1 MRVTKGLAMAGK
13 TKKTLKLEVFAKVN
27 LSLRILGRLEG
38 GYHSLETIF
47 QNISLSD
54 KLTVSTTPGEVIVHC
69 DEPRVPE
76 NEDNTAHKAA
86 TLCLKRLGI
95 SDRGVEVR
103 IEKGIPTRAG
113 LGGGS
118 ADAAGV
124 IIACESLF
132 GPLPG
137 GDSTRYALAASIG
150 ADVPF
155 MLCGGRALAW
165 GIGERMLRLPV
176 KKKTPL
182 VVVIPHIPVST
193 SWAYRALDNA
203 QAEGDN
209 TETMELNGGPLRWE
223 EIIGTQGP
231 VDTMVNDFEP
241 VVFAHHPALRDAKRM
256 LRDSGAS
263 AALLS
268 GSGSGIYGLYS
279 SIKKRDA
286 ALKKLSAGQD
296 VFRVVGAEFT
306 DMAYRILE

>member
-1 MRVTKGLAMAGK
+1 MSEKNH
-13 TKKTLKLEVFAKVN
+13 KTLKIEVFAKVN

-54 KLTVSTTPGEVIVHC
+54 KLTINSTPGKILVHC
-69 DEPRVPE
+69 DAPGVPE
-76 NEDNTAHKAA
+76 DEENTAYKAA
-86 TLCLKRLGI
+86 ALCLKRLGI
-95 SDRGVEVR
+95 RDRGVEIR
-103 IEKGIPTRAG
+103 IDKGIPTRAG

-118 ADAAGV
+118 ADAAGA
-124 IIACESLF
+124 IIACEHLF

-137 GDSTRYALAASIG
+137 GDSTRYALAASVG

-182 VVVIPHIPVST
+182 IVVIPHIPVST

-223 EIIGTQGP
+223 EIVGSLGP

-241 VVFAHHPALRDAKRM
+241 VVYAHHPELREVKET
-256 LRDSGAS
+256 LHDSGAT

-268 GSGSGIYGLYS
+268 GSGSGIYGLFS
-279 SIKKRDA
+279 SIKKRNS
-286 ALKKLSAGQD
+286 ALKKLSSIQD
-296 VFRVVGAEFT
+296 EFRVVSADFT
-306 DMAYRILE
+306 DQAYCMLD

>member
-1 MRVTKGLAMAGK
+1 MPGNNHQ
-13 TKKTLKLEVFAKVN
+13 TLKIEVFAKVN

-54 KLTVSTTPGEVIVHC
+54 KLTIKTTPGKVMVHC
-69 DEPRVPE
+69 DAPGVPE
-76 NEDNTAHKAA
+76 GEENVAHKAA

-95 SDRGVEVR
+95 SDRGVEIR
-103 IEKGIPTRAG
+103 IDKGIPTRAG

-118 ADAAGV
+118 ADAAGA
-124 IIACESLF
+124 IIACERLF

-137 GDSTRYALAASIG
+137 GDSTRYALAASVG

-176 KKKTPL
+176 KKQTPL
-182 VVVIPHIPVST
+182 IVVIPHIPVST

-223 EIIGTQGP
+223 EIVGDLGP

-241 VVFAHHPALRDAKRM
+241 VVFAHHPELRDAKVM
-256 LRDSGAS
+256 LQDSGATAS
-263 AALLS
+263 LLS

-286 ALKKLSAGQD
+286 AIKSLASAED
-296 VFRVVGAEFT
+296 FRVVSADFI
-306 DMAYRILE
+306 DQAYRILE

>member
-1 MRVTKGLAMAGK
+1 MSGGNH
-13 TKKTLKLEVFAKVN
+13 KTLKIEVFAKVN

-54 KLTVSTTPGEVIVHC
+54 RLTIKTTPGKVTVHC
-69 DEPRVPE
+69 DTPGVPE
-76 NEDNTAHKAA
+76 NEDNTVHKAA

-95 SDRGVEVR
+95 NDRGVEIR
-103 IEKGIPTRAG
+103 IDKGIPTRAG

-118 ADAAGV
+118 ADAAGT

-137 GDSTRYALAASIG
+137 GDSTRFALAASVG

-182 VVVIPHIPVST
+182 IVVIPHIPVST

-203 QAEGDN
+203 QAEGDS

-223 EIIGTQGP
+223 EIVGTLGP

-241 VVFAHHPALRDAKRM
+241 VVFAHHPELRDVKAM
-256 LRDSGAS
+256 LHGSGATAS
-263 AALLS
+263 LLS

-286 ALKKLSAGQD
+286 ALKKLSD
-296 VFRVVGAEFT
+296 IKDDFRVMSAEFI
-306 DMAYRILE
+306 DQAFRVLD